1 MPPKILIFHHDRVYE
16 ALLADFLIF
25 CNYVVCP
32 VYSHT
37 DAIEQ
42 TQKTDFDLVVLDLGN
57 ESDLALIEHFQ
68 KEKPDLASLILV
80 APETSEDLVKSLTVK
95 NESVLQLPVPLVDIL
110 TLVRTLLEKQETQKL
125 NARAPIQLGDL
136 VIDTVTSAVTFQGKP
151 LTLTVTEFSLLSL
164 LANHCNEAVSKDEI
178 YPTVLGRPRGQYD
191 RSIDVH
197 ISSIRHKLQEAAGT
211 QFSIESVRG
220 VGYRLKA

>member
-16 ALLADFLIF
+16 ALLADFLVF

-68 KEKPDLASLILV
+68 KEKPDLAS
-80 APETSEDLVKSLTVK
+80 
-95 NESVLQLPVPLVDIL
+95 LPVPLVDIL

-178 YPTVLGRPRGQYD
+178 YPTVLGRP
-191 RSIDVH
+191 
-197 ISSIRHKLQEAAGT
+197 SIRHKLQEAAGT

-220 VGYRLKA
+220 VGYRFKA

>member
-1 MPPKILIFHHDRVYE
+1 MPPKILILHHDRVYE
-16 ALLADFLIF
+16 ALLADFLVF

-37 DAIEQ
+37 DALEQ
-42 TQKTDFDLVVLDLGN
+42 IRQTDFDLVILDLAN
-57 ESDLALIEHFQ
+57 ESDWALLDLIHNEQAGLATFVLIN
-68 KEKPDLASLILV
+68 
-80 APETSEDLVKSLTVK
+80 PETPEELKSKLVKAS
-95 NESVLQLPVPLVDIL
+95 EASLQLPTPLVNIL
-110 TLVRTLLEKQETQKL
+110 TSVRTLLEKQETQKL
-125 NARAPIQLGDL
+125 NARAPIKIGDL
-136 VIDTVTSAVTFQGKP
+136 TIDTVDNIAKFKDLA

-197 ISSIRHKLQEAAGT
+197 ISSIRHKLQEVAGD
-211 QFSIESVRG
+211 QLCIESVRG
-220 VGYRLKA
+220 IGYRLKA